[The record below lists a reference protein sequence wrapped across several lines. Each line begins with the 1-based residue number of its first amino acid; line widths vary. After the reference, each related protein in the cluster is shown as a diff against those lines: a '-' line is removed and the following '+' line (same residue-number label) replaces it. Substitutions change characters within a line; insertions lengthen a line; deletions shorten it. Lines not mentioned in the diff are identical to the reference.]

1 MVFFLNHK
9 MKISALIFRFFL
21 IGLLFYPT
29 LVSHAHTLL
38 NHDHVECETS
48 TIHFHE
54 LEQCC
59 DLLDYVTTNPFV
71 VFSSKFIS
79 PIFFLSEASS
89 YDLTNYILSLIT
101 KNLRG
106 PPQL

>member
-1 MVFFLNHK
+1 
-9 MKISALIFRFFL
+9 MKVSALIFRFFL

-29 LVSHAHTLL
+29 LVSHAHNLL
-38 NHDHVECETS
+38 NHDDVECETS

-89 YDLTNYILSLIT
+89 YNLTNYILSLIT